1 MSLNAAITI
10 INPEGYYILRSFI
23 PIILYTTVNSQ
34 RITISN
40 NKDGLFSNMDS
51 TENNE
56 NH

>member
-10 INPEGYYILRSFI
+10 INPEGYYRLRSFI